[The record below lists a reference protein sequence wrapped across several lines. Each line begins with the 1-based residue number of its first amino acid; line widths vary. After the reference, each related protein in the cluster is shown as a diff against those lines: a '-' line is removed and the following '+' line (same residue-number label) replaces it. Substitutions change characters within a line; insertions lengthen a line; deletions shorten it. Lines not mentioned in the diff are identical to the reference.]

1 MRGTNARM
9 PTNRRPRL
17 ARVPV
22 LFDNST
28 SVNSHED
35 CTFTQYCGS
44 TDPEGCC
51 DYCFCFVCNQPAKD
65 RPEWGDKGDHHRVC
79 EKKWQ
84 MRRKKWAAAH
94 RLLRHSPTLNRQVT
108 VTRYR
113 TRETGWVCVSAAF
126 TANVSD
132 AITAAA
138 KAASADFEYIATR
151 ASGAVSAYFYSWS
164 VVPSRCTRLL
174 YSTSLKVPL
183 CRIRN
188 PSPYLCIPL
197 APTQLRA
204 PSVLALAATDMP
216 NSSHASSGE
225 ILAMVDSGTSKEIH
239 ASWA

>member
-28 SVNSHED
+28 MPRPNNIFNSHED

-113 TRETGWVCVSAAF
+113 TRETTKPAG
-126 TANVSD
+126 
-132 AITAAA
+132 
-138 KAASADFEYIATR
+138 
-151 ASGAVSAYFYSWS
+151 S
-164 VVPSRCTRLL
+164 VFLPPLPP
-174 YSTSLKVPL
+174 TSLTLSLPPL
-183 CRIRN
+183 KPLLLILN
-188 PSPYLCIPL
+188 TLLPAPL
-197 APTQLRA
+197 ARSALTSILGLLCPLVA
-204 PSVLALAATDMP
+204 PAFSTLP
-216 NSSHASSGE
+216 P
-225 ILAMVDSGTSKEIH
+225 
-239 ASWA
+239 